1 MKDRLSQTTGA
12 KNKLADQMD
21 HLSVSDKNYDKK
33 YNDMQERLDKLYDE
47 ISDIE
52 DAMEEVETR
61 LYNIRQD
68 KISEDNVYQFLLFF
82 DKLYD
87 KFTDLEKKTFLKS
100 FLSDV
105 FIYEEEQKDGR
116 ILRGLRFKFPIYLN
130 GRNVLGVDWDNE
142 STDETPVIEE
152 KPDIEIEPYA
162 EKYVEFDTF
171 AESDFRVVKV
181 KNCEA
186 VPKSKKLLRFTLDDG
201 SGKERTI
208 LSGVH
213 AFYEPE
219 ELVGKTLLAIVNL
232 PPRTMMGIDSCGMLL
247 SAIHNV
253 KGEEKL
259 NLIMLDDSI
268 PAGAKLY

>member
-1 MKDRLSQTTGA
+1 MDGHRCTYKRQWNEDRINAAVEEIIRKFVKNPKFEQEIRKQIGSSIDTSELDKEYDGLKDRLSQTTGA
-12 KNKLADQMD
+12 KNRLADQMD

-47 ISDIE
+47 ITDIE

-116 ILRGLRFKFPIYLN
+116 ILKGLRFKFPIYMN

-142 STDETPVIEE
+142 STDET
-152 KPDIEIEPYA
+152 
-162 EKYVEFDTF
+162 
-171 AESDFRVVKV
+171 
-181 KNCEA
+181 
-186 VPKSKKLLRFTLDDG
+186 
-201 SGKERTI
+201 
-208 LSGVH
+208 
-213 AFYEPE
+213 
-219 ELVGKTLLAIVNL
+219 IVAL
-232 PPRTMMGIDSCGMLL
+232 HRIDL
-247 SAIHNV
+247 
-253 KGEEKL
+253 
-259 NLIMLDDSI
+259 
-268 PAGAKLY
+268 